1 MPVSQVV
8 LSARLAQVARFVPAG
23 SHPVDVG
30 TDHALLPISLVR
42 SGQVPCAIAC
52 DVAPGP
58 VRAAKQNV
66 ARFGLNHAI
75 SVRQGDGLAP
85 VTPGE
90 ADVAVISGL
99 GGWTVVGILH
109 RAPGVLA
116 AMQRVVVQPMNA
128 SGEVR
133 RFMRRHGFGIW
144 DEVLLEEDGRFY
156 QIIAFDRAVCPDA
169 GYLAWRPEED
179 WLCHEYGPYL
189 LRRRSPATV
198 RCVQEDRGR
207 LMRVLKRVAEGTSHE
222 AKVRS
227 SAVEEQIRAMD
238 RWLAQKGDDEDAP
251 SVYGARRDRHHES
264 DRAT

>member
-1 MPVSQVV
+1 MPVSPKG
-8 LSARLAQVARFVPAG
+8 LSARLSHVARFVPAG
-23 SHPVDVG
+23 SRPVDVG

-52 DVAPGP
+52 DVASGP
-58 VRAAKQNV
+58 VRAAKENV

-85 VTPGE
+85 VKPGE

-116 AMQRVVVQPMNA
+116 AMQRVVIQPMNA

-133 RFMRRHGFGIW
+133 RFMRRLGFGIW

-156 QIIAFDRAVCPDA
+156 QVIAFDRAVCPDA
-169 GYLAWRPEED
+169 GYLGWGPEED

-207 LMRVLKRVAEGTSHE
+207 LMRVRERVANGTSDE
-222 AKVRS
+222 AKARS
-227 SAVEEQIRAMD
+227 AAVEEQIRAMD
-238 RWLAQKGDDEDAP
+238 RWLAEKGDDEDAP
-251 SVYGARRDRHHES
+251 SVYGARRDRHHEP
-264 DRAT
+264 DCAT